1 MAEDRFD
8 GQVVLVTGGANGIG
22 AALCRELARRG
33 AQLVVADVDE
43 PAGEAVV
50 AEVGGVFTM
59 CDVADPAHSERAVAY
74 AVERF
79 GGLDVVHLNA
89 GVTTGC
95 GVGDDFDLAR
105 YRRAMSINLDGVV
118 FGVHA
123 AIPALRARGGGRIV
137 ATASLAGLVAV
148 PGEPI
153 YAANKHAVVGLVRSL
168 GPALEPDGIRINALC
183 PGFADTTI
191 VDEIRPVL
199 AEMGV
204 PIIPVPEVV
213 TAAMALLGSQGTG
226 ECWCVQA
233 GRASEPFHFRG
244 VPGPRPAGD

>member
-43 PAGEAVV
+43 PAGE
-50 AEVGGVFTM
+50 
-59 CDVADPAHSERAVAY
+59 VADPAHSERAVAY